1 MFSSTRERRN
11 QSEMLMDETDAVAT
25 KSARRERQGNVD
37 AADRQLPAG
46 IGRVK
51 PGEDLDEG
59 RFAGAVLTQEPVD
72 FALGDLERRVVQGA
86 LPAERLGQSGQEE
99 RQRRS
104 LDRGRVRSRARHL
117 TSTAR
122 DR

>member
-1 MFSSTRERRN
+1 
-11 QSEMLMDETDAVAT
+11 MLMHETDAVAT
-25 KSARRERQGNVD
+25 KSAGRERQGHVD

-46 IGRVK
+46 IRRMK

-59 RFAGAVLTQEPVD
+59 RFAGAVLTQQTVN
-72 FALGDLERRVVQGA
+72 FALGDLESSVVEGA
-86 LPAERLGQSGQEE
+86 LPAERLGQPCQKE

-104 LDRGRVRSRARHL
+104 LEHGRVRRRGRHI

>member
-1 MFSSTRERRN
+1 MH
-11 QSEMLMDETDAVAT
+11 ETDAVAT
-25 KSARRERQGNVD
+25 KSAGRERQGHVD

-46 IGRVK
+46 IGCVK

-59 RFAGAVLTQEPVD
+59 RFAGAVLTQQTVD
-72 FALGDLERRVVQGA
+72 FALGDLESSVVQGA
-86 LPAERLGQSGQEE
+86 LPAERLGEPGQKE

-104 LDRGRVRSRARHL
+104 LEHGRVRRRGRHV
-117 TSTAR
+117 TSIAR